1 MRPAQIRRIRKEL
14 GLTQAEVAE
23 RCGVSDRTVRFWE
36 QGERIPS
43 GPALTL
49 LKQMQ
54 DKAFNYKR
62 R

>member
-36 QGERIPS
+36 KGKRSPS